1 VQYLVTK
8 HDIPIYR
15 IHMIGL
21 GSDKPAVEG
30 HTRADRAK
38 NRRVEVRI
46 YSADQGA
53 TVSQLQ
59 NQR

>member
-1 VQYLVTK
+1 
-8 HDIPIYR
+8 
-15 IHMIGL
+15 MIGL